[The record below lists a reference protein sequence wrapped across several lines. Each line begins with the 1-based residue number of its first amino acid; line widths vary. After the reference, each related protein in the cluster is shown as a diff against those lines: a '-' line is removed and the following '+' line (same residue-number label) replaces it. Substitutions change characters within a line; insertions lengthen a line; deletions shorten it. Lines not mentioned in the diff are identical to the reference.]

1 MILDGFL
8 PVFLG
13 GIFKYILPATL
24 FVLSVVFF
32 IPVLIIISVIWA
44 MGSILITLLTMES
57 DSGGRRG
64 NTST

>member
-1 MILDGFL
+1 MDFYQ
-8 PVFLG
+8 FFW